1 MGQGQSAK
9 AQTHTLKGNHFDV
22 ESLQNPLKLK
32 LECKSEK
39 NRPHLG
45 SIPSL
50 VLNKHQE
57 VNGFNLCSRRGRVIM
72 IHETQSIATIWAVQ
86 IS

>member
-39 NRPHLG
+39 NCPHLG

-57 VNGFNLCSRRGRVIM
+57 VNGGFQSLQQNRVIM